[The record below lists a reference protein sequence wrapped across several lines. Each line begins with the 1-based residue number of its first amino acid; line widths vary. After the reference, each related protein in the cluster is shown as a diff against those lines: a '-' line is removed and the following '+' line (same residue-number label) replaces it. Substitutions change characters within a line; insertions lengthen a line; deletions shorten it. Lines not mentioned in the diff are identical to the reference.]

1 MNSRPFAALLAL
13 MLGSA
18 DVVSRSYQVGTLARV
33 PWPPY
38 DANLSSLAPQGWS
51 YKRSLDTITETSHAF
66 HLPALLQVPGPN
78 LAARAEAWNDR
89 VQATL
94 ADLDRIQ
101 AEIDD
106 RCFALYGI
114 DDADRAAITAGF
126 GVATGDD
133 EGGGADADD
142 GDDEVAEAPG
152 ADPATL
158 AADLV
163 SWAVGVALGRFDVR
177 LATGERPAPPEPG
190 PFDALPPCSPAMLV
204 GDDGLPVVAPPPG
217 YPINFPEDG
226 ILVDDPGH
234 PRDLVAAVG
243 RVFDVVFGEA
253 ADAWLQEVVRVLDPR
268 ASDLRPWLA
277 NRFFDHHLKRH
288 SMSRRKAP
296 ILWPLVSPKGRY
308 RVWVAAHRA
317 TADTLHQI
325 EATIVKPRLDAA
337 TRLLEAARAEALSN
351 PGPAARSAL
360 AAREEMETEVRTL
373 HTEVLRVAPFW
384 KPDLDDGVVLA
395 AAPLWRLVPVHRA
408 WQRELKGKWDA
419 LVRGDYDWAHLAMH
433 LWPERA
439 LRRCAADRS
448 VAIAHDV
455 ESEFWQE
462 VRPDT
467 WVARAADPDRDRR
480 LLLARFS
487 QNRDQA
493 VKAFIDTPG
502 G

>member
-1 MNSRPFAALLAL
+1 MIQDIPIPESDPETAIKLSNLAVE
-13 MLGSA
+13 GW
-18 DVVSRSYQVGTLARV
+18 RVG
-33 PWPPY
+33 
-38 DANLSSLAPQGWS
+38 
-51 YKRSLDTITETSHAF
+51 RSLDAIRETSPVF
-66 HLPALLQVPGPN
+66 GLPALLDPPSISVIRG
-78 LAARAEAWNDR
+78 AEAVGLRIWE
-89 VQATL
+89 AY
-94 ADLDRIQ
+94 AALDRIQ

-126 GVATGDD
+126 GAATGDD

-163 SWAVGVALGRFDVR
+163 SWAVGVAFGRFDVR
-177 LATGERPAPPEPG
+177 LATGERPAPAEPG
-190 PFDALPPCSPAMLV
+190 PLDPLPPCSPAMLV
-204 GDDGLPVVAPPPG
+204 GDDGLPAAAPPPG
-217 YPINFPEDG
+217 YPVHFPEDG

-243 RVFDVVFGEA
+243 RVFDVVFGAA

-277 NRFFDHHLKRH
+277 TRFFDHHLKRH

-296 ILWPLVSPKGRY
+296 ILWPLASPKGQY

-325 EATIVKPRLDAA
+325 EATILKPRLDAA
-337 TRLLEAARAEALSN
+337 TRLLEEARAEARAN
-351 PGPAARSAL
+351 PGPAARDTVAKHK
-360 AAREEMETEVRTL
+360 EMETEVRAL
-373 HTEVLRVAPFW
+373 RAEVLRVAPFW

-408 WQRELKGKWDA
+408 WQRELKSRWAA
-419 LVRGDYDWAHLAMH
+419 LAKGDYDWAHLAMH

-455 ESEFWQE
+455 EAEFWQE

-467 WVARAADPDRDRR
+467 WVARPADPARDAR
-480 LLLARFS
+480 LRAARFS
-487 QNRDQA
+487 ENRDQA
-493 VKAFIDTPG
+493 VKAFIDAPG